1 MREEIT
7 GVEQS
12 TSDRWRGLSLEER
25 VAIFRE
31 LPRQESDDLFLSL
44 TTWDQVELL
53 EALPVGER
61 RLWLRL
67 LPPDD
72 AADVIQQADDEE
84 RQAYLGLLDETT
96 RREVTALL
104 AYEEDVA
111 GGLMDPRFV
120 RLRPDMTADEAIAY
134 VRRQAAQ
141 VQSIQYAYVL
151 DVDQRLLG
159 VLGFRDL
166 FAAPPAQR
174 VRDFM
179 RTEFVALTE
188 QMDQEDVA
196 HLFEERHL
204 LALPVLDEAGRM
216 KGIVTVDDIVHVVEE
231 EASEDIHKLGGSAA
245 LEGPY
250 LQIDL
255 FDMIRKRAG
264 WLAVLFLGQL
274 LTASAMGYFEGELA
288 QAVVLALFIPLI
300 ISSGGNS
307 GSQAATLVIRAMSLG
322 EVQLSDWWRVV
333 RRELA
338 TGAVLGLILGTLGL
352 LRIVLWHVVGDAY
365 GEHFLLI
372 GLTVALSLLAIVVF
386 GTLSGCLLP
395 LLLRRVGFD
404 PASASAPFVATLV
417 DVTGV
422 VIYLGA
428 ATLILRGTLL

>member
-1 MREEIT
+1 MQEELKE
-7 GVEQS
+7 VEQS
-12 TSDRWRGLSLEER
+12 ATDRWRSLAHGDRGSVFRKMPREE
-25 VAIFRE
+25 ADE
-31 LPRQESDDLFLSL
+31 LFLSL

-53 EALPVGER
+53 KALPAGER
-61 RLWLRL
+61 RLWMRL

-72 AADVIQQADDEE
+72 AADVIQQFDEE
-84 RQAYLGLLDETT
+84 DRAAYLGLIDETT
-96 RREVTALL
+96 RREVMALL
-104 AYEEDVA
+104 AYAEDVA

-151 DVDQRLLG
+151 DVDQRLSG

-166 FAAPPAQR
+166 FAAPANQR

-179 RTEFVALTE
+179 RTDFVALDE

-196 HLFEERHL
+196 HLFEERRL

-216 KGIVTVDDIVHVVEE
+216 KGIVTADDIVHVVEE
-231 EASEDIHKLGGSAA
+231 EASEDIQKFGGSEA

-250 LQIDL
+250 LQVGL
-255 FDMIRKRAG
+255 SDMIRKRAG
-264 WLAVLFLGQL
+264 WLAVLFLGQM
-274 LTASAMGYFEGELA
+274 LTSSAMGYFEDEIA
-288 QAVVLALFIPLI
+288 RAVVLALFIPLI

-307 GSQAATLVIRAMSLG
+307 GSQAATLVIRAMALG
-322 EVQLSDWWRVV
+322 EVALADWWRVV

-338 TGAVLGLILGTLGL
+338 TGLVLGSILGALGMG
-352 LRIVLWHVVGDAY
+352 RIVVWQLAWDAY

-372 GLTVALSLLAIVVF
+372 GLTVSLSLMAIVVF

-395 LLLRRVGFD
+395 LLLRRAGFD

-422 VIYLGA
+422 VIYLGTA
-428 ATLILRGTLL
+428 AWLLRGTLL

>member
-1 MREEIT
+1 MREGILE
-7 GVEQS
+7 VEQS
-12 TSDRWRGLSLEER
+12 TTDRWRGLSRQER
-25 VAIFRE
+25 VSVFRE
-31 LPRQESDDLFLSL
+31 FPREKADDLFLSL

-53 EALPVGER
+53 QDLPAGER

-72 AADVIQQADDEE
+72 AADVIQQVDAEE
-84 RQAYLGLLDETT
+84 RHAYLGLLDETT

-151 DVDQRLLG
+151 DPGQRLLG
-159 VLGFRDL
+159 VAGFRDL
-166 FAAPPAQR
+166 FAAPANQR

-179 RTEFVALTE
+179 RADFVALTE

-231 EASEDIHKLGGSAA
+231 EASEDIHKFGGSEA

-250 LQIDL
+250 LQVGL

-264 WLAVLFLGQL
+264 WLAVLFLGQM
-274 LTASAMGYFEGELA
+274 LTASAMGYFEDELA

-322 EVQLSDWWRVV
+322 EVHLSDWWRVV

-338 TGAVLGLILGTLGL
+338 TGAVLGSILGTLGL
-352 LRIVLWHVVGDAY
+352 LRIVLWHFAGDAY

-372 GLTVALSLLAIVVF
+372 GLTVALSLLAIVVV

-428 ATLILRGTLL
+428 AALILRGTLL